1 MPGNGSYFIFVN
13 LPSIGSKV
21 TEISKISVVM
31 YVSDHFVYGKLQLT
45 QYWGLLGLLNKGYD

>member
-1 MPGNGSYFIFVN
+1 MFAN
-13 LPSIGSKV
+13 LSVLASKV

-45 QYWGLLGLLNKGYD
+45 EYWGVC